1 MIFVRG
7 AAFVPINA
15 QQTVSEWRVSNVTV
29 SKDKIHVE
37 GLTGDA
43 AIAHA
48 LKQCD
53 LDVLAAYPITPQ
65 TIIVEDFQKFAAN
78 GEVQTKVIPV
88 ESEHSAMSACIGA
101 SAVGARVATASASA
115 GLALMWEIL
124 YCAASMRMPIVFTVA
139 NRALSA
145 PINIHNDWSDTYGA
159 RDSGFIQIYCQS
171 GQEAYDTTI
180 MAFRI
185 AEDHKV
191 LLPIIVAIDGFILS
205 HNVERIEMLPDDEV
219 LKFVGV
225 RDPFISLDPDNPI
238 TMGPL
243 ALTDYYFEFK
253 EQQDRA
259 MYEVPEVFAKVEKE
273 FEKLTGRKYGMFE
286 AYRTEDADIILFT
299 HSTPG
304 GTAKAVVDVLREQGE
319 KVGVLRLRMFRPF
332 PTKEIAEALKSAK
345 AVAVFEKCRSF
356 GAPSNP
362 LAIELRTALYDLK
375 EKPMIT
381 DFVIG
386 LGGRDVPP
394 TTLVEGYEKTKEYLK
409 KGESPLYETLGVRK

>member
-1 MIFVRG
+1 MSKMT
-7 AAFVPINA
+7 VP
-15 QQTVSEWRVSNVTV
+15 
-29 SKDKIHVE
+29 KDKITIE

-48 LKQCD
+48 FKHCD

-65 TIIVEDFQKFAAN
+65 TIIVEDYQRFAAD
-78 GEVQTKVIPV
+78 GEVKAKVIPV
-88 ESEHSAMSACIGA
+88 ESEHSAMSACVGA

-124 YCAASMRMPIVFTVA
+124 YCAASMRMPIVFAVA

-159 RDSGFIQIYCQS
+159 RDSGFIQVYCQS
-171 GQEAYDTTI
+171 CQEAYDTTI
-180 MAFRI
+180 MAFKI

-191 LLPIIVAIDGFILS
+191 LLPIIVGIDGFILS
-205 HNVERIEMLPDDEV
+205 HNVERVEMLPEEEV
-219 LKFVGV
+219 QKFLGV
-225 RDPFISLDPDNPI
+225 REPFISLDPDNPI

-253 EQQDRA
+253 EQQDDA
-259 MYEVPEVFAKVEKE
+259 MENVPEVFEKVEEE
-273 FEKLTGRKYGMFE
+273 FEKLTGRKYGFFE
-286 AYRTEDADIILFT
+286 AYRTEDAEIIILT

-304 GTAKAVVDVLREQGE
+304 GTAKSVCDALREKGE
-319 KVGVLRLRMFRPF
+319 KVGVVRLRMFRPF
-332 PTKEIAEALKSAK
+332 PSRQLAEAVKHAK
-345 AVAVFEKCRSF
+345 AIAVFEKCRSF

-362 LAIELRTALYDLK
+362 LALEIRTALYDLD
-375 EKPMIT
+375 ERPMVT

-394 TTLVEGYEKTKEYLK
+394 TTIVEGYEKTKGYLK
-409 KGESPLYETLGVRK
+409 KGQAPLYETLGVRK

>member
-1 MIFVRG
+1 MSDLADIKR
-7 AAFVPINA
+7 VP
-15 QQTVSEWRVSNVTV
+15 
-29 SKDKIHVE
+29 KDQIEVE

-53 LDVLAAYPITPQ
+53 IDVLSAYPITPQ

-88 ESEHSAMSACIGA
+88 ESEHSAMSACVGA
-101 SAVGARVATASASA
+101 SATGARVATASASA

-124 YCAASMRMPIVFTVA
+124 YCASGMRMPIVFTVA

-180 MAFRI
+180 MAFKI
-185 AEDHKV
+185 AEDHNV
-191 LLPIIVAIDGFILS
+191 LLPIMVCIDGFILS
-205 HNVERIEMLPDDEV
+205 HNVERVELLPTDAIHNF
-219 LKFVGV
+219 LGV
-225 RDPFISLDPDNPI
+225 RDPFISLDPDKPI

-253 EQQDRA
+253 EQQDEA
-259 MYEVPEVFAKVEKE
+259 MTNVPETFHKVEADW
-273 FEKLTGRKYGMFE
+273 EKMTGRKYGLFE
-286 AYRTEDADIILFT
+286 EYKTEDADIIIFT
-299 HSTPG
+299 HSSPG
-304 GTAKAVVDVLREQGE
+304 GTAKAVADVLREKGE

-332 PTKEIAEALKSAK
+332 PAKEVAEALKNAK
-345 AVAVFEKCRSF
+345 AVAVFEKARSF

-362 LAIELRTALYDLK
+362 LAMEVRTALYDLP
-375 EKPMIT
+375 ERPMVT

-394 TTLVEGYEKTKEYLK
+394 TTLVEGLEKTKEYLK
-409 KGESPLYETLGVRK
+409 KGEAPLYETLGVRK

>member
-1 MIFVRG
+1 MV
-7 AAFVPINA
+7 A
-15 QQTVSEWRVSNVTV
+15 
-29 SKDKIHVE
+29 KDKIVVE

-48 LKQCD
+48 LKQAD

-65 TIIVEDFQKFAAN
+65 TIIVEDYQKFAAN
-78 GEVQTKVIPV
+78 GEVRAKVIPV
-88 ESEHSAMSACIGA
+88 ESEHSAMSACVGA

-171 GQEAYDTTI
+171 CQEAYDTTL

-185 AEDHKV
+185 AEDHDV
-191 LLPIIVAIDGFILS
+191 LLPIIVGIDGFILS
-205 HNVERIEMLPDDEV
+205 HNVERVEMLPDDEV
-219 LKFVGV
+219 TKFVGV
-225 RDPFISLDPDNPI
+225 RDPFIKLDPENPI

-259 MYEVPEVFAKVEKE
+259 MDNVPKVYAKVEKE

-286 AYRTEDADIILFT
+286 EYRTEDAEIIIFT

-304 GTAKAVVDVLREQGE
+304 GTAKAVCDALREKGE
-319 KVGVLRLRMFRPF
+319 KVGVVRLRMFRPF
-332 PTKEIAEALKSAK
+332 PAKELAEAMKHAK
-345 AVAVFEKCRSF
+345 AVVVFEKCRSF

-362 LAIELRTALYDLK
+362 LALELKTAFYDLGK
-375 EKPMIT
+375 RPMVT

-394 TTLVEGYEKTKEYLK
+394 TTIVEGYERTKEYLK
-409 KGESPLYETLGVRK
+409 KGEAPLYETLGVRK

>member
-1 MIFVRG
+1 MTSVERISDDE
-7 AAFVPINA
+7 I
-15 QQTVSEWRVSNVTV
+15 T
-29 SKDKIHVE
+29 VE

-53 LDVLAAYPITPQ
+53 VDVVAAYPITPQ
-65 TIIVEDFQKFAAN
+65 TIIVEDFQKFVAN
-78 GEVQTKVIPV
+78 GEVDTRLITV
-88 ESEHSAMSACIGA
+88 ESEHSAMSACVGA
-101 SAVGARVATASASA
+101 SAAGARVATATASA

-124 YCAASMRMPIVFTVA
+124 YCAASMRQPIVLTVA

-171 GQEAYDTTI
+171 CQEAYDTTI
-180 MAFRI
+180 MSFKI
-185 AEDHKV
+185 AEDHDV
-191 LLPIIVAIDGFILS
+191 LLPIMVCIDGFILS
-205 HNVERIEMLPDDEV
+205 HNVERVEMLPTDAIHDF
-219 LKFVGV
+219 LGV
-225 RDPFISLDPDNPI
+225 REPYLPLDPDDPI

-243 ALTDYYFEFK
+243 ALTDYYYEFK
-253 EQQDRA
+253 EQQDKA
-259 MYEVPEVFAKVEKE
+259 MEKVPEAFKNVEKE
-273 FEKLTGRKYGMFE
+273 FEKMTGRKYGMFE
-286 AYRTEDADIILFT
+286 EYKTEDAEIIIFT

-304 GTAKAVVDVLREQGE
+304 GTAKAVVDTLREQGE
-319 KVGVLRLRMFRPF
+319 KVGVVRLRMFRPF
-332 PTKEIAEALKSAK
+332 PAEEIAEVVKHAK

-362 LAIELRTALYDLK
+362 LAMELRTALYDLDD
-375 EKPMIT
+375 KPMVT

-394 TTLVEGYEKTKEYLK
+394 TTIVEGLEKTKEYLK
-409 KGESPLYETLGVRK
+409 KGSAPKYETLGVRK

>member
-1 MIFVRG
+1 MTSVER
-7 AAFVPINA
+7 VP
-15 QQTVSEWRVSNVTV
+15 Q
-29 SKDKIHVE
+29 DKITIE

-78 GEVQTKVIPV
+78 GEVNTAVIPV
-88 ESEHSAMSACIGA
+88 ESEHSAMSACVGA
-101 SAVGARVATASASA
+101 SAVGGRVATASASA

-139 NRALSA
+139 NRALSG

-180 MAFRI
+180 MAFKI
-185 AEDHKV
+185 AEDHGI

-205 HNVERIEMLPDDEV
+205 HNVERVEMLPTEAV
-219 LKFVGV
+219 QEFLGK
-225 RDPFISLDPDNPI
+225 RKPFIALDPSKPI

-243 ALTDYYFEFK
+243 ALTDYYYEFK
-253 EQQDRA
+253 QQQVDA
-259 MYEVPEVFAKVEKE
+259 MEAVPEVFEKVEAE
-273 FEKLTGRKYGMFE
+273 FEKMTGRKYGMFE
-286 AYRTEDADIILFT
+286 SYKTEDADIILLT

-304 GTAKAVVDVLREQGE
+304 GTSKAVVDALREQGE

-332 PTKEIAEALKSAK
+332 PATEIAEAVKHAK
-345 AVAVFEKCRSF
+345 AVAVFEKCISF

-362 LAIELRTALYDLK
+362 LSMEVRTALYDS
-375 EKPMIT
+375 EKRPMVT

-394 TTLVEGYEKTKEYLK
+394 TTIVEGYEKTKKYLEQGK
-409 KGESPLYETLGVRK
+409 SPFFETLGVRK

>member
-1 MIFVRG
+1 M
-7 AAFVPINA
+7 
-15 QQTVSEWRVSNVTV
+15 TV
-29 SKDKIHVE
+29 SKDKIHIE

-88 ESEHSAMSACIGA
+88 ESEHSAMSACVGA
-101 SAVGARVATASASA
+101 SAIGARVATASASA

-124 YCAASMRMPIVFTVA
+124 YCAASMRMPIIFTVA

-159 RDSGFIQIYCQS
+159 RDSGFIQIYTQS
-171 GQEAYDTTI
+171 CQEAYDTTI
-180 MAFRI
+180 MAFKL

-191 LLPIIVAIDGFILS
+191 LLPVIVAIDGFILS
-205 HNVERIEMLPDDEV
+205 HNVERVEMLPDEEV
-219 LKFVGV
+219 HTFLGV
-225 RDPFISLDPDNPI
+225 REPFITLDPDNPI

-259 MYEVPEVFAKVEKE
+259 MDEVPAVFAKVEKE

-286 AYRTEDADIILFT
+286 TYKTKDAEIIFFT

-304 GTAKAVVDVLREQGE
+304 GTAKAVVDALREKGE
-319 KVGVLRLRMFRPF
+319 KVGVVRLRMFRPF
-332 PTKEIAEALKSAK
+332 PAKEIAEVVKHAK

-362 LAIELRTALYDLK
+362 LALELKTALYDLK
-375 EKPMIT
+375 ERPMVT

-394 TTLVEGYEKTKEYLK
+394 TTFVDGYEKTKEYLK
-409 KGESPLYETLGVRK
+409 KGEAPFYETLGVRK